1 MSNMEEIKIIPTAKS
16 NEQNFP
22 EILNKFDQQKYW
34 DVVNLIGKMIV
45 DITLSHDD
53 EESNSIPPVQQ

>member
-1 MSNMEEIKIIPTAKS
+1 MGTGSTGTVDNNRQQTS
-16 NEQNFP
+16 G
-22 EILNKFDQQKYW
+22 ILEDFEKQKYK

-53 EESNSIPPVQQ
+53 EESNPLPEI